1 MNDPTTDAKRRLRA
15 SVRTRLSLIPALDRQ
30 QASLAVCARLLSAE
44 AFRNGGPVLGFVALP
59 DEIDV
64 LPALRQAAS
73 LGREIAL
80 PRWNPDTQDYVPA
93 LTQWETPLRP
103 GPFGVLEPPPDA
115 PVRSIDR
122 LDLILVPGVAFDRTG
137 RRLGRGKGFFD
148 RLLARAACA
157 RRWGIAF
164 DQQIVDEVP
173 TAAHD
178 VNVHLLVTPEL
189 WLPLNDLGLS

>member
-1 MNDPTTDAKRRLRA
+1 MTEAKRHLRTEVRARLSTLPDPVRQRA
-15 SVRTRLSLIPALDRQ
+15 SAAVRTRLL
-30 QASLAVCARLLSAE
+30 ASETFLR
-44 AFRNGGPVLGFVALP
+44 GGPLLGFVALP

-64 LPALRQAAS
+64 LPALQIAATS
-73 LGREIAL
+73 GREVLL
-80 PRWNPDTQDYVPA
+80 PRWNPKSQDYEPA
-93 LTQWETPLRP
+93 VAPVAERLRP

-115 PVRSIDR
+115 PVRWIDR

-148 RLLARAACA
+148 RLLARATGA

-189 WLPLNDLGLS
+189 WLPLIDCGKS